1 MTDDELFREALET
14 HAGDPVIPSG
24 FAERVTAR
32 VAARPSR
39 RAWAMAAGAVAACA
53 IAALGWQ
60 TRARSG
66 ELRVAA
72 TATGPRQVW
81 LGDRARVVLDPGTT
95 LRYRV
100 GGWSPGRRDVVEL
113 TAGSAFFRVDRGGA
127 FEVRAPHG
135 TVRVTGTCF
144 RVSAAADGGEA
155 TMTRATRAR
164 WFGAGAATVAL
175 AVMVYEGGVTLAGT
189 SPGRSTRLGPG
200 EAAAVQRDGTLVR
213 LDGPAAAASRE
224 AAAAARGAEADP
236 ARGDGAAAPRA
247 ELEREV
253 ARLRAIL
260 AANHLSPET
269 GDAAAPQRRGIDSDG
284 ETDLTP
290 DEWRQLAQRG
300 ELRFALPGTG
310 GRDPDARINHQAH
323 EMGLRDHEVLGVREV
338 FRRELERLQGELR
351 GLYREAAGVDPGNLS
366 LDALQSEIRDK
377 TPGDTVALVDW
388 RIAQE
393 RGGLAEAP
401 AARAD
406 ASPYERMM
414 RAVVGYE
421 ARVAEALTALVGAT
435 ASHDLLHGPGA
446 VGGHS
451 YGRTARVGDAGAR

>member
-1 MTDDELFREALET
+1 MIDDELFREALEA
-14 HAGDPVIPSG
+14 HGGDPVIPAG

-39 RAWAMAAGAVAACA
+39 RAWATVAGAAAACA

-60 TRARSG
+60 TRERSG
-66 ELRVAA
+66 EVRVAA
-72 TATGPRQVW
+72 TAAGPRQVW
-81 LGDRARVVLDPGTT
+81 LGDRARVVLEPGTT

-100 GGWSPGRRDVVEL
+100 GGWSPSRRDVVEL
-113 TAGSAFFRVDRGGA
+113 AAGSGFFRVDRGGS

-155 TMTRATRAR
+155 TMTRAARAR

-189 SPGRSTRLGPG
+189 SPGRATRLGPG
-200 EAAAVQRDGTLVR
+200 DAAAVRRDGTLMR
-213 LDGPAAAASRE
+213 LDGPAAAAGAE
-224 AAAAARGAEADP
+224 AAAAVHGAADP
-236 ARGDGAAAPRA
+236 ARGDGVSGPRA

-269 GDAAAPQRRGIDSDG
+269 GDAAAPRRRGIDSDG

-338 FRRELERLQGELR
+338 FRRELERLQGDLR
-351 GLYREAAGVDPGNLS
+351 GLYREAAGSDPGNLS

-388 RIAQE
+388 RLAQE

>member
-1 MTDDELFREALET
+1 MPPPDLDDLTLHRAALR
-14 HAGDPVIPSG
+14 DPAACRAVVG
-24 FAERVTAR
+24 RYQGLVFA
-32 VAARPSR
+32 VAARVLG
-39 RAWAMAAGAVAACA
+39 AGSPDLADVAQEAFLKMF
-53 IAALGWQ
+53 AALD
-60 TRARSG
+60 RFDARG
-66 ELRVAA
+66 PARFPRWLATIATRVAI
-72 TATGPRQVW
+72 
-81 LGDRARVVLDPGTT
+81 DHARRRRTVIPLDAI
-95 LRYRV
+95 
-100 GGWSPGRRDVVEL
+100 RD
-113 TAGSAFFRVDRGGA
+113 S
-127 FEVRAPHG
+127 
-135 TVRVTGTCF
+135 
-144 RVSAAADGGEA
+144 
-155 TMTRATRAR
+155 
-164 WFGAGAATVAL
+164 
-175 AVMVYEGGVTLAGT
+175 
-189 SPGRSTRLGPG
+189 
-200 EAAAVQRDGTLVR
+200 
-213 LDGPAAAASRE
+213 
-224 AAAAARGAEADP
+224 
-236 ARGDGAAAPRA
+236 AAAPRA

-300 ELRFALPGTG
+300 ELRFAIPGTG

-338 FRRELERLQGELR
+338 FRRELERLLGELR
-351 GLYREAAGVDPGNLS
+351 GLYREAAGTDPGNLS

-388 RIAQE
+388 RLAQE

-451 YGRTARVGDAGAR
+451 YGRTARVGDAGASAGSAAAPRP